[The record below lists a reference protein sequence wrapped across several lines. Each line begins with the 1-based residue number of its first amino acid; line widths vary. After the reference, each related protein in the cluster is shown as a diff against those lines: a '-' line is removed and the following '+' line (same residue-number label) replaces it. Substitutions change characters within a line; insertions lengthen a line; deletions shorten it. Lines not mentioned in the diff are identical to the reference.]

1 MPMQHPIVSYAQI
14 LYKGHHF
21 NNKDFPE
28 KIQSFTE
35 SLNNPVYEAWIH
47 YYEEDNKCKI
57 YTEGLSPYLNQIKK
71 FAGTVSLDRSIGWS
85 DKIDDQ
91 KELNKVNKHS
101 REVFAENKIPYII
114 NVRFGDQKSYPFC
127 FQDIP
132 QNSILFVGEHGT
144 QTFADY
150 KATFYAGIDTLIK
163 ILKPRALLI
172 YGCVEERILDLCK
185 KNDITLVQYP
195 SQCSLAHSPQ
205 KPRRCGA
212 GV

>member
-1 MPMQHPIVSYAQI
+1 MQHPIVSCAQI
-14 LYKGHHF
+14 LHEGQNF
-21 NNKDFPE
+21 DISEIPE
-28 KIQSFTE
+28 KLQSFSE
-35 SLNNPVYEAWIH
+35 SLHYPVHDAWLH
-47 YYEEDNKCKI
+47 FYEEDEYCKI
-57 YTEGLSPYLNQIKK
+57 YHEGLSPYINHIKK
-71 FAGTVSLDRSIGWS
+71 FAGAVSLDRSVGWS
-85 DKIDDQ
+85 DNIEDQ
-91 KELNKVNKHS
+91 KNMNQVNKHS
-101 REVFAENKIPYII
+101 RKVLAKNGIPYIT
-114 NVRFGDQKSYPFC
+114 NVRFGDKKSYPFC

-132 QNSILFVGEHGT
+132 QNSTLFVGEHGT

-150 KATFYAGIDTLIK
+150 KATFYAGIEALIK

-172 YGCVEERILDLCK
+172 YGCVEERILNLCK